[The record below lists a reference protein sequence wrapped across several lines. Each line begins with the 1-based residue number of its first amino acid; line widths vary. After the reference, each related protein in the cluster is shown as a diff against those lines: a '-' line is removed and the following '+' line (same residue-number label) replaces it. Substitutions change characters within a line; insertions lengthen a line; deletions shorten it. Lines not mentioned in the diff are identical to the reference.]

1 MARKPKQGDA
11 LTELLSAASHKILSK
26 LIVEL
31 ATGFPDVRRK
41 CFDFLKSQVLV
52 SEALVQRSEG
62 EAVLA
67 LWFELAPDLEEL
79 DEYGGGDYA
88 ISDHVAELL
97 SQIQER
103 LDSHKV
109 DADCRQ
115 EILEVTLPF
124 IESSNAGLDDMLY
137 DVAYATCYDDDD
149 LRSLAQNFEAMKGDW
164 NTVHAR
170 RIYRRL
176 GDRDKYLE
184 LRAQKMELGA
194 DYHDL
199 ATFYW
204 DSGEMEKALQVAE
217 DGLRKAKGR
226 MDDLRAFVTARAEE
240 SGDREKYMALQFDQ
254 ATDNLTFDKYQT
266 FNKLCSAE
274 EWSLFEPQ
282 ILLRLQQARA
292 ADRLK
297 ICMHRKEYDEAQAIL
312 TKERY
317 PISSWGGEY
326 EIQVAEKLEKRYPEK
341 ILKYYLSGLSDLDRN
356 ADRKE
361 YARNA
366 RVMVKVRHMLVDVL
380 GDEARWK
387 KFASK
392 VKKANL
398 RRPAFQQEFAQ
409 IVPGWGEL
417 SGKS

>member
-1 MARKPKQGDA
+1 
-11 LTELLSAASHKILSK
+11 
-26 LIVEL
+26 
-31 ATGFPDVRRK
+31 
-41 CFDFLKSQVLV
+41 
-52 SEALVQRSEG
+52 
-62 EAVLA
+62 
-67 LWFELAPDLEEL
+67 
-79 DEYGGGDYA
+79 
-88 ISDHVAELL
+88 
-97 SQIQER
+97 
-103 LDSHKV
+103 
-109 DADCRQ
+109 
-115 EILEVTLPF
+115 
-124 IESSNAGLDDMLY
+124 
-137 DVAYATCYDDDD
+137 
-149 LRSLAQNFEAMKGDW
+149 
-164 NTVHAR
+164 
-170 RIYRRL
+170 
-176 GDRDKYLE
+176 
-184 LRAQKMELGA
+184 
-194 DYHDL
+194 
-199 ATFYW
+199 
-204 DSGEMEKALQVAE
+204 VAE

-226 MDDLRAFVTARAEE
+226 MDELRAFVTARAEE
-240 SGDREKYMALQFDQ
+240 SGDREKYMAIQFDQ
-254 ATDNLTFDKYQT
+254 ATDNLTFEKYQT

-312 TKERY
+312 SKERY
-317 PISSWGGEY
+317 PISSWAGEY
-326 EIQVAEKLEKRYPEK
+326 EIQVAEKLEKRSPEK

-361 YARNA
+361 YTRNA

-398 RRPAFQQEFAQ
+398 RRPAFQQEFAR